1 MFSLS
6 LGAGLRLTPRTG
18 AARRGGA
25 FAYSRL
31 LHPLLYSD
39 TQHVRPRFR
48 VRRRCERQRTG
59 HKHHGRQELGR
70 RCQPRAVA
78 GGLASAADSSSGAMA
93 AAARAAHIV
102 AEVGRQLGQQR
113 WPHAA
118 APRAAALTCVG
129 GGNVGERGV
138 ELCSAG
144 GAQPKLSTSA
154 ANAADTLPCDAGG
167 PRRRGPRQRTV
178 CKRRFGR
185 MRAQL
190 PLSSIHHCASCDG
203 VRMDAATAPLLAAGS
218 VVMP

>member
-59 HKHHGRQELGR
+59 HKHHGRQRLGR

-78 GGLASAADSSSGAMA
+78 GGLQQPTAAVAQW
-93 AAARAAHIV
+93 RRRLEQLIV

-129 GGNVGERGV
+129 GGNVGERRV

-154 ANAADTLPCDAGG
+154 ANAADTLPCDAGARPEAAHG
-167 PRRRGPRQRTV
+167 VQAPLGSGGCEHT
-178 CKRRFGR
+178 CLS
-185 MRAQL
+185 RAFIIA
-190 PLSSIHHCASCDG
+190 P
-203 VRMDAATAPLLAAGS
+203 AATESGLTRRQHRCLQQGRS
-218 VVMP
+218 